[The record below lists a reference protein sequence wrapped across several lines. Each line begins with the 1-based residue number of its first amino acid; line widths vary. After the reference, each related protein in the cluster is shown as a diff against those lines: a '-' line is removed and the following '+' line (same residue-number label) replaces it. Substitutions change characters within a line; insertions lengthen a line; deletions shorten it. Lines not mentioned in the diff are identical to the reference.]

1 MTTTQVMT
9 IDSMQN
15 VHAVQ
20 ASREAVL
27 REQLRRALAGQ
38 SRLEELLKHGRTHL
52 IQLRKQVEDAVAERD
67 RATQE
72 LAELQ
77 NEHQRLS
84 DERAE
89 AESSLTAFLQ
99 QDLQR
104 LQDELHAV
112 TAQRDDVKVQLS
124 ARETAYRTFESEQAD
139 LRAQLVER
147 HAKEMQAKEE
157 AADQRIRELRSK
169 LDGVEADKAALKE
182 KGAQLEQRVAATLQK
197 TEELDHALANRTVR
211 LSAVELTIRE
221 LEPLAR
227 LGRAAKEVAVELRS
241 ATRSMDAHADRL
253 LEATP
258 LESGSREDVEHLRA
272 EAVRAQSLAR
282 QFIEGT

>member
-1 MTTTQVMT
+1 MTTTQMMT
-9 IDSMQN
+9 IDSME
-15 VHAVQ
+15 HVQ
-20 ASREAVL
+20 VEASREGVL

-38 SRLEELLKHGRTHL
+38 TRLEELLKHGRTHL
-52 IQLRKQVEDAVAERD
+52 LELRKQVEHAVAERD
-67 RATQE
+67 RATRE
-72 LAELQ
+72 LTELQ

-89 AESSLTAFLQ
+89 AESSLTAYLE
-99 QDLQR
+99 QDIRR
-104 LQDELHAV
+104 LQEELQAV
-112 TAQRDDVKVQLS
+112 AAQRDDVKVQLS

-139 LRAQLVER
+139 LRAQLTER
-147 HAKEMQAKEE
+147 YTKEMQLNDE
-157 AADQRIRELRSK
+157 AAEQRVQELRAK
-169 LDGVEADKAALKE
+169 LDDLKTENASLKE
-182 KGAQLEQRVAATLQK
+182 VEAQLERRVAATAEK

-241 ATRSMDAHADRL
+241 TTRSMDAHADRL

-258 LESGSREDVEHLRA
+258 VAAATREDVEQLRA

-282 QFIEGT
+282 QFIEGN

>member
-1 MTTTQVMT
+1 MTTTQMMT
-9 IDSMQN
+9 IDSIEHLQ
-15 VHAVQ
+15 VE
-20 ASREAVL
+20 ASREVVL

-52 IQLRKQVEDAVAERD
+52 VELRKQVEHAVAERD
-67 RATQE
+67 RATRE

-89 AESSLTAFLQ
+89 AESSLSALLQ
-99 QDLQR
+99 QDVQR
-104 LQDELHAV
+104 LQEQLQAV
-112 TAQRDDVKVQLS
+112 TAQRDEVKVQLS
-124 ARETAYRTFESEQAD
+124 AQDTAYRTFESEQAD
-139 LRAQLVER
+139 LRSQLTER
-147 HAKEMQAKEE
+147 HTKEMQIQEE
-157 AADQRIRELRSK
+157 AAEQRVQELRAT
-169 LDGVEADKAALKE
+169 LDGLKTDNASLKE
-182 KGAQLEQRVAATLQK
+182 SEALLEQRVAVTAEK
-197 TEELDHALANRTVR
+197 TKELDHALANRTVR

-241 ATRSMDAHADRL
+241 TTRSMDAHADRL

-258 LESGSREDVEHLRA
+258 VASTTREDVEQLRA

-282 QFIEGT
+282 QFIEGN